1 MPEYKKRGNTI
12 MKKTL
17 FILAEADDQNVKTIP
32 YTKRVDAEK
41 EMIRR
46 FLDTVTIEEE
56 DDKKE
61 LLARLNSDA
70 TDSILEGI
78 NIVNGCFIPSVNDY
92 YGVNK
97 HGAWWCNESSGM
109 QWAVNEIKM
118 PMEAVARALI
128 RQMRTYRC
136 TDDEIANALLE
147 ECDWD
152 YDKSFAF
159 IASFDREIAEA

>member
-1 MPEYKKRGNTI
+1 

-17 FILAEADDQNVKTIP
+17 IILTEVGDQNVKTIP

-70 TDSILEGI
+70 TDSILEGL
-78 NIVNGCFIPSVNDY
+78 NIVNTCFIY

-97 HGAWWCNESSGM
+97 HGAWWDNESSAM
-109 QWAVNEIKM
+109 DWAVNEIEI
-118 PMEAVARALI
+118 PMEEVARALI